1 MTGNEVGY
9 RAHNFFAQDATP
21 GLQPSHSVDGSWT
34 MLGNNMWPES
44 QRHGVP
50 IPNSK
55 NYSVGQSDNSRGT
68 GSHTLPEA
76 HGLNFTQSNF
86 RPELVS
92 RNSPSQNSNVN
103 SYMHGYPGY
112 QTNRNET
119 NFLGVDSE
127 TDGHNMNSR
136 GSSFYELQQGPA
148 PGHNLSLDS
157 SEPSDSPVSFDFMG
171 GQQQMSGHNTGTLQ
185 PFSRQNTLSDMHLL
199 QQEVMFRKMQE
210 LQRQQQIQQVEARQ
224 HQIQQVEARQQQI
237 QHVEARQQ
245 LMSQIPFGGRQ
256 ASGNHSPAISNG
268 NPISQVNEVLNHHWS
283 GELASANGSWMHR
296 DAATIQGSP
305 SGHKFSPEQGQ
316 ALNFMGLVPSHVDE
330 SLYGVPISSTRI
342 DSNQD
347 SQTSLNKSST
357 HKMMTSSNH
366 FHSNKFSGFQ
376 VENSNR
382 DENSIYRHDDRE
394 ENIFSHAPRRSV
406 ENVNQVGILQRNAF
420 LSNAH
425 ERHELADPAKTLQ
438 EKMVLQSTSHTPA
451 GLDPDEE
458 RILYGDGNIWDAL
471 GDGPSAGAEGSSL
484 LHGTGFSNALPSLQ
498 SGSWS
503 ALMQSAVAET
513 SSSDVGFREETN
525 GPHFP
530 YSEIQDGNNQI
541 YEANAKQ
548 ESILGENKSN
558 MSSTMHSRSGSLYD
572 GVNLNNN
579 CGVATG
585 SQQSGSRMSYQQGN
599 KLQDS
604 FNKSFKHSH
613 EERNES
619 LNGVSLQKAVAEE
632 SQVYG
637 NAAHSGVSEM
647 GVKNTS
653 MPCALPDSYIGMGQ
667 PSCKPNGRDLNES
680 GPLNGDLVQVH
691 GNASSLKLPESND
704 QTRSRYQEM
713 GHPGGLWRPNAIS
726 NSHGR
731 LASSSLAG
739 GGNPKLSNIAGM
751 SNPDNLQVSQDI
763 NQTLPHTDNFAY
775 WKQADSSMRKNVN
788 EGQVKSNSG
797 PNESPQVL
805 ESYNSNK
812 AGIKVHEKENDGDEN
827 SFEGNQSNKSHHTFS
842 GGLNDIARSDVD
854 SRAFSGANQKMSG
867 SAGRKPPV
875 RRFQYHPMGNLN
887 DEMDPSHGGGH
898 ANHPHIASEQISQ
911 GLLGQNQGHRG
922 QSRVSGQ
929 VTKNNFETD
938 KGYLPTDSQG
948 KRKREEKGTYPGSSL
963 KSSALSVPTSSTSSQ
978 NKGLQSSQHMLELIQ
993 KVDQPKDNNL
1003 LHLRSSQIKS
1013 SSTPEDEISDGSEG
1027 QIQQN
1032 RSFASRGFG
1041 LQLGPP
1047 SQGQLQ
1053 PNELAPPQDP
1063 RKMVSSLSAT
1073 RITQEGYGLKQTG
1086 GLLNQI
1092 IPGINMR
1099 ATAATT
1105 SLDGHSLQFK
1115 RIDESSSG
1123 VHTDASSSASF
1134 SHNAG
1139 MISPDNALSL
1149 ADASQLTRT
1158 RHSHEQ
1164 FVSQGSGGNILPSIG
1179 SVVASNQSKHT
1190 GFPKLVPNEWVNV
1203 PRPNASRVFQPGTLS
1218 GDATP
1223 TSSSSQHME
1232 EKDAEKAGR
1241 GSSNVNS
1248 PGLVQEE
1255 TQVRERVVDQR
1266 AGSVDSDLTGKVT
1279 ATQVKEVGAFMHSS
1293 SNQRDIEAFGRTLI
1307 SQNYSLLHQ
1316 VKAMKNPEMNLCD
1329 GDLNRL
1335 KMPDNALIPQKIA
1348 QFSESRPMDKGE
1360 RNVPSQAELGL
1371 DSRIPNHYYQ
1381 ISPQMAPSWFNKF
1394 GTMNNGQ
1401 VLPAHDDARNASTLK
1416 TTDQAIT
1423 LGMSYSIHSPLLSK
1437 QVDAM
1442 AEPSQVVNILGS
1454 STSNSLP
1461 TESSLQMLPQGII
1474 DTPLPVVRQ
1483 KKRKTATSELLPW
1496 HKELSQGPQ
1505 NIPSISIAEE
1515 KWAKAA
1521 NRLIDKVD
1529 EDAEN
1534 EDVRGTKRLKRRLIL
1549 TTQLMQQLFYPPSS
1563 VHLSADAS
1571 SSYHSVC
1578 YSAARLTLGDAC
1590 SLSCLGSDDDAT
1602 LANESILLDKH
1613 KNLRGR
1619 NREHLSTDI
1628 EVFLNRAQKLEIEFT
1643 RLDKR
1648 VSVLDSRLECQDLE
1662 KFSVINRFAK
1672 FHNRGQSSDGGADGS
1687 NSQQR
1692 LYPQRY
1698 VTALPMPSNV
1708 PDMVQCLSL

>member
-1 MTGNEVGY
+1 MTGNEVGD
-9 RAHNFFAQDATP
+9 RAHNFFAQDASP
-21 GLQPSHSVDGSWT
+21 GQQPSRAVDGSWT
-34 MLGNNMWPES
+34 MFGNNMWPEN

-55 NYSVGQSDNSRGT
+55 NYNVGQSDNSRGAS
-68 GSHTLPEA
+68 SHMLPEA
-76 HGLNFTQSNF
+76 HGLNFTQSDF

-103 SYMHGYPGY
+103 SYMHGYQGFH
-112 QTNRNET
+112 TNRNET

-136 GSSFYELQQGPA
+136 GSSFYELQQGIA
-148 PGHNLSLDS
+148 PGQNIALDS

-171 GQQQMSGHNTGTLQ
+171 GQQQMSGQQQISGQQQMSSHNTGTLH
-185 PFSRQNTLSDMHLL
+185 PYSRQNTLNDMHLL

-210 LQRQQQIQQVEARQ
+210 FQRQQQIQQVEARQ
-224 HQIQQVEARQQQI
+224 QQIQQVEARQQQI

-256 ASGNHSPAISNG
+256 ASG
-268 NPISQVNEVLNHHWS
+268 
-283 GELASANGSWMHR
+283 ELASANGNWMHR
-296 DAATIQGSP
+296 DAATIQGSS

-347 SQTSLNKSST
+347 SQTPLKSSA

-382 DENSIYRHDDRE
+382 DENSIYRHDGRE
-394 ENIFSHAPRRSV
+394 ENIFSHASRRSV
-406 ENVNQVGILQRNAF
+406 ENVNEVGILQMNAF

-425 ERHELADPAKTLQ
+425 ERQELADSAKTLQ
-438 EKMVLQSTSHTPA
+438 EKVVLQSTSHTPD
-451 GLDPDEE
+451 GLDPAEE

-471 GDGPSAGAEGSSL
+471 GDGPSAEGSSL

-513 SSSDVGFREETN
+513 SSSDGGFREETN
-525 GPHFP
+525 GPHFQYP
-530 YSEIQDGNNQI
+530 ELRNGNNQI
-541 YEANAKQ
+541 FEANAKQ
-548 ESILGENKSN
+548 ESILG
-558 MSSTMHSRSGSLYD
+558 
-572 GVNLNNN
+572 
-579 CGVATG
+579 
-585 SQQSGSRMSYQQGN
+585 SQQSVSRMSYQQGN

-604 FNKSFKHSH
+604 SNNSVKHSYG
-613 EERNES
+613 ERNES
-619 LNGVSLQKAVAEE
+619 LNGISLQKAVAEE

-637 NAAHSGVSEM
+637 NAANSLLSGM
-647 GVKNTS
+647 GTKNTS
-653 MPCALPDSYIGMGQ
+653 MSSTLQDSYIGMGQ

-680 GPLNGDLVQVH
+680 GPLNGDLLQVH
-691 GNASSLKLPESND
+691 GKASSLKLPESND

-731 LASSSLAG
+731 LASSSQAG
-739 GGNPKLSNIAGM
+739 GGNTKLSNIAGM
-751 SNPDNLQVSQDI
+751 SNPGNLQVNQDI
-763 NQTLPHTDNFAY
+763 NQTLPHTNNVAY
-775 WKQADSSMRKNVN
+775 WKHADSSMRKNVN
-788 EGQVKSNSG
+788 EAQVKSNSG

-812 AGIKVHEKENDGDEN
+812 AGIKVQEKENDGEEN

-854 SRAFSGANQKMSG
+854 SRAFSGAKQKMPG
-867 SAGRKPPV
+867 SAGRKPPA

-898 ANHPHIASEQISQ
+898 ASPHTASEQISQ
-911 GLLGQNQGHRG
+911 GFLGQNQGHRG

-929 VTKNNFETD
+929 VTQNNFEID

-948 KRKREEKGTYPGSSL
+948 KRKREEKGTYPASSL
-963 KSSALSVPTSSTSSQ
+963 KSSGPSVPTSSSSAQ
-978 NKGLQSSQHMLELIQ
+978 NKALQSSQHMLELLQ
-993 KVDQPKDNNL
+993 KVDQPKDNL
-1003 LHLRSSQIKS
+1003 LHLRSSQVKS

-1027 QIQQN
+1027 HIQQN
-1032 RSFASRGFG
+1032 TSFASRGFG

-1047 SQGQLQ
+1047 SQGLLQ

-1073 RITQEGYGLKQTG
+1073 RITQEGYGQKQIG

-1092 IPGINMR
+1092 IPGINRR
-1099 ATAATT
+1099 ATASTT
-1105 SLDGHSLQFK
+1105 SLDGHALQFK
-1115 RIDESSSG
+1115 RIDESNSR

-1149 ADASQLTRT
+1149 ADASQPTRT
-1158 RHSHEQ
+1158 SHSHEQ
-1164 FVSQGSGGNILPSIG
+1164 FLSQVSGGNILPTIG
-1179 SVVASNQSKHT
+1179 SVVASGLSKQA
-1190 GFPKLVPNEWVNV
+1190 GFPKLVPNEWVNI
-1203 PRPNASRVFQPGTLS
+1203 PRPNAPRVFQPGTLS

-1241 GSSNVNS
+1241 CPSNVNS

-1255 TQVRERVVDQR
+1255 TPVRERVDQR

-1279 ATQVKEVGAFMHSS
+1279 AAQVKEVGAFLHSG
-1293 SNQRDIEAFGRTLI
+1293 SNQRDIEAFGRSLI

-1335 KMPDNALIPQKIA
+1335 KMTDNALTPQKMA
-1348 QFSESRPMDKGE
+1348 QFSELSTSTVDRLNPNAVTSNDSKMLKFSGPMDKGE

-1371 DSRIPNHYYQ
+1371 DSRIPDNCYQ
-1381 ISPQMAPSWFNKF
+1381 INPQMAPSWFNKF

-1401 VLPAHDDARNASTLK
+1401 ILPAHDDARNTSTLK
-1416 TTDQAIT
+1416 TPDQAIT
-1423 LGMSYSIHSPLLSK
+1423 LGMSYSMHSPLLSK
-1437 QVDAM
+1437 QVDSM

-1454 STSNSLP
+1454 SASDSLP

-1505 NIPSISIAEE
+1505 NIPSISMAEH
-1515 KWAKAA
+1515 KWAKAL
-1521 NRLIDKVD
+1521 NRLIDKMD
-1529 EDAEN
+1529 DDAEN
-1534 EDVRGTKRLKRRLIL
+1534 EDGRGTKRPKRRIIL
-1549 TTQLMQQLFYPPSS
+1549 TTQLMQQIFSPPSA

-1571 SSYHSVC
+1571 SSYDSVG
-1578 YSAARLTLGDAC
+1578 YSVARLTLGDAC
-1590 SLSCLGSDDDAT
+1590 SLSCLGSDVDTAHT
-1602 LANESILLDKH
+1602 NESILLDKL
-1613 KNLRGR
+1613 KRR
-1619 NREHLSTDI
+1619 NREHLSTAI

-1672 FHNRGQSSDGGADGS
+1672 FHNRGQSSDGGTDGS

-1708 PDMVQCLSL
+1708 PDRVQCLSL